1 MMVGGYCGLDNSFL
15 GPLLINGEE
24 SSINNV
30 S

>member
-1 MMVGGYCGLDNSFL
+1 MIVRGYCGVDNSFL

-24 SSINNV
+24 SSIKSV